1 MSQTDHD
8 VKKFKPELI
17 AVFRCPV
24 TQSRLR
30 LEGDWLIAEDGGL
43 AYPIRDGIAVL
54 VPEGARL
61 PAGFGSVAAF
71 KRAREEGDG
80 DRLAGATSPR

>member
-1 MSQTDHD
+1 
-8 VKKFKPELI
+8 VKKLKPELI
-17 AVFRCPV
+17 AAFRCPV

-30 LEGDWLIAEDGGL
+30 QEGDWLVAEDGGL

-61 PAGFGSVAAF
+61 PAGFASVEAF
-71 KRAREEGDG
+71 KRARSQNDPA
-80 DRLAGATSPR
+80 RPAGASSSER